1 MPRLVLYDTVSNNV
15 SKRLAKMT
23 QISVTPSPR
32 YTFQR
37 NSLYYFRYTLPP
49 DISKVV
55 GKQGLRYSLK
65 TGYIKQAERKAR
77 KLAGTVE
84 EFISDVRE
92 ERLIIVKL
100 SETQIQSLLDQ
111 HLRQS
116 LNEDEER
123 RLSVGRIDPDDL
135 DDELEARSFIKSDL
149 KEELALND
157 YEGINSHVDGL
168 LKELKVKPD
177 KKSKNYKNLCRELLK
192 VNIRILD
199 ITEKRTVGDYS
210 DQFSNSTF
218 SNSSKAEQKDQPKL
232 SKVILKFVS
241 EFMKA
246 DRWTEKTKSE
256 NEAVFDLFIKISGD
270 VPINQYDHQAI
281 RQYKE
286 TLGKLPANRNKIEKY
301 RDKTID
307 KIISMPDVKPMAV
320 NSVNKNIRRLSQ
332 LFKWAVQNGYIERN
346 IVEGMSLPETKRQDK
361 YREVFD
367 KEDLAKIFSSPIHK
381 KKEYLHSY
389 YYWLPLLGLYTGA
402 RIEEL
407 CSLYLEDFKVEHGI
421 NIISINSNH
430 DKKLKSKAAER
441 LIPVHPELEKLGL
454 LKHVDKLRIK
464 KEKQLFPELPR
475 QRDGY
480 SQTPSKWFGK
490 FKIKVGITSQFKVFH
505 SFRHTVANT
514 LKQADVPRDQAAEI
528 LGHDRGK
535 DVTYG
540 RYGKPSEAKRQ
551 LEVIKKLDFS

>member
-1 MPRLVLYDTVSNNV
+1 M
-15 SKRLAKMT
+15 AKKKK
-23 QISVTPSPR
+23 SLPR
-32 YTFQR
+32 YIFSIK
-37 NSLYYFRYTLPP
+37 SLYYFRYTLPP
-49 DISKVV
+49 DIAEVV
-55 GKQGLRYSLK
+55 NKRELRYALQ
-65 TGYIKQAERKAR
+65 TGYIRKAKIQAH
-77 KLAGTVE
+77 KLITSVNV
-84 EFISDVRE
+84 FVQKVRQ
-92 ERLIIVKL
+92 ERHIIMKL
-100 SETQIQSLLDQ
+100 SEIQIQSLLDQ

-116 LNEDEER
+116 LNDDEER
-123 RLSVGRIDPDDL
+123 RLLANRIDRDDL
-135 DDELEARSFIKSDL
+135 DDELETISFIKADL

-157 YEGINSHVDGL
+157 YEGISSHVDDFL
-168 LKELKVKPD
+168 NEHKVKLD
-177 KKSKNYKNLCRELLK
+177 KKSENYKKLCRELLK

-199 ITEKRTVGDYS
+199 TVEKRTVGDYS

-218 SNSSKAEQKDQPKL
+218 SNSSKAEHIDQPKL
-232 SKVILKFVS
+232 SKVIPTFVS

-246 DRWTEKTKSE
+246 GRWTEKTKSE

-301 RDKTID
+301 RDKTIG

-320 NSVNKNIRRLSQ
+320 NSVNKNIRRLGQ

-346 IVEGMSLPETKRQDK
+346 IVEGMSLPETKRQDQ

-367 KEDLAKIFSSPIHK
+367 REDLVKIFSSPIHK
-381 KKEYLHSY
+381 NKEYLHSY

-421 NIISINSNH
+421 NVISINSNH

>member
-1 MPRLVLYDTVSNNV
+1 
-15 SKRLAKMT
+15 MT

-77 KLAGTVE
+77 RLAGTVE

-123 RLSVGRIDPDDL
+123 HLSVGPINPDDL
-135 DDELEARSFIKSDL
+135 DDELEAISYIKSDF
-149 KEELALND
+149 KEALALND
-157 YEGINSHVDGL
+157 YEGISSHVDDL

-177 KKSKNYKNLCRELLK
+177 KKSKNYKKLCRELLK

-301 RDKTID
+301 RDKTIE

-540 RYGKPSEAKRQ
+540 RYGKSSEAKRQ

>member
-1 MPRLVLYDTVSNNV
+1 ML
-15 SKRLAKMT
+15 
-23 QISVTPSPR
+23 
-32 YTFQR
+32 
-37 NSLYYFRYTLPP
+37 SLWL
-49 DISKVV
+49 
-55 GKQGLRYSLK
+55 L
-65 TGYIKQAERKAR
+65 
-77 KLAGTVE
+77 
-84 EFISDVRE
+84 
-92 ERLIIVKL
+92 
-100 SETQIQSLLDQ
+100 IQS
-111 HLRQS
+111 
-116 LNEDEER
+116 
-123 RLSVGRIDPDDL
+123 
-135 DDELEARSFIKSDL
+135 
-149 KEELALND
+149 
-157 YEGINSHVDGL
+157 
-168 LKELKVKPD
+168 
-177 KKSKNYKNLCRELLK
+177 
-192 VNIRILD
+192 
-199 ITEKRTVGDYS
+199 
-210 DQFSNSTF
+210 
-218 SNSSKAEQKDQPKL
+218 
-232 SKVILKFVS
+232 
-241 EFMKA
+241 
-246 DRWTEKTKSE
+246 
-256 NEAVFDLFIKISGD
+256 
-270 VPINQYDHQAI
+270 
-281 RQYKE
+281 
-286 TLGKLPANRNKIEKY
+286 
-301 RDKTID
+301 
-307 KIISMPDVKPMAV
+307 
-320 NSVNKNIRRLSQ
+320 NKNIRRLGQ

-367 KEDLAKIFSSPIHK
+367 KEDLTKIFSSPIHK

-480 SQTPSKWFGK
+480 RQTPSKWFGK

-505 SFRHTVANT
+505 SFRHKVANT

>member
-1 MPRLVLYDTVSNNV
+1 
-15 SKRLAKMT
+15 MT
-23 QISVTPSPR
+23 QNSVTPRPR

-77 KLAGTVE
+77 RLAGTVE
-84 EFISDVRE
+84 EFISEVRQ
-92 ERLIIVKL
+92 ERPIIMKL
-100 SETQIQSLLDQ
+100 SEAQIQSLLDQ

-123 RLSVGRIDPDDL
+123 RLSVGRIDSDDL
-135 DDELEARSFIKSDL
+135 DDELEAISFIKSDL
-149 KEELALND
+149 KEELAVND
-157 YEGINSHVDGL
+157 YEGISSHVDDF

-177 KKSKNYKNLCRELLK
+177 KKSKNYKKLCRELLK
-192 VNIRILD
+192 VYIRILD
-199 ITEKRTVGDYS
+199 ITEKRAVGDYS
-210 DQFSNSTF
+210 DQFSTSTF
-218 SNSSKAEQKDQPKL
+218 SNSSKAEQKDQLKL
-232 SKVILKFVS
+232 SKVIPKFVS

-490 FKIKVGITSQFKVFH
+490 FKVKVGITSQFKVFH

>member
-1 MPRLVLYDTVSNNV
+1 M
-15 SKRLAKMT
+15 AKKKK
-23 QISVTPSPR
+23 SLPR
-32 YTFQR
+32 YISSIK
-37 NSLYYFRYTLPP
+37 SLYYFRYTLSP
-49 DISKVV
+49 DIAEVV
-55 GKQGLRYSLK
+55 NKSELRYALQ
-65 TGYIKQAERKAR
+65 TGYIRKAKIQAH
-77 KLAGTVE
+77 KLITSVNV
-84 EFISDVRE
+84 FVQKVRQ
-92 ERLIIVKL
+92 ERHIIIML
-100 SETQIQSLLDQ
+100 SEIQIQSLLDQ

-116 LNEDEER
+116 LNDDEER
-123 RLSVGRIDPDDL
+123 RLLANRIDRDDL
-135 DDELEARSFIKSDL
+135 DDELETISFIKSDL

-157 YEGINSHVDGL
+157 YEGISSHVDDL
-168 LKELKVKPD
+168 LKELNVTPD
-177 KKSKNYKNLCRELLK
+177 KKSENYKKLCRELLK

-199 ITEKRTVGDYS
+199 TVEKRTVGDYS

-218 SNSSKAEQKDQPKL
+218 SNSSKAEQIDQPKL
-232 SKVILKFVS
+232 SKVIPKFVS

-246 DRWTEKTKSE
+246 GRWTEKTKSE

-301 RDKTID
+301 RYKTIE

-320 NSVNKNIRRLSQ
+320 NSVNKNIRRLGQ

-346 IVEGMSLPETKRQDK
+346 IVEGMSLPETKRQDQ

-367 KEDLAKIFSSPIHK
+367 REDLVKIFSSPIHK
-381 KKEYLHSY
+381 NKEYLHSY

-454 LKHVDKLRIK
+454 LKHVDKQRIK

-490 FKIKVGITSQFKVFH
+490 FMIKVGITSQFKVLH

-551 LEVIKKLDFS
+551 LEVIKKLNFSLNLG